1 MAREL
6 ILPYGEFLSNSA
18 HYSQIM
24 NSFCSLLDNG
34 ENVKFTLEFNN
45 SDELREFV
53 KKITDEE

>member
-6 ILPYGEFLSNSA
+6 ILPYGELLSNSA
-18 HYSQIM
+18 QYSQIM
-24 NSFCSLLDNG
+24 NSFYCLLDNG

-53 KKITDEE
+53 KKNNR